1 MLLQERHAFFLE
13 SPGPV
18 MFGLVLDVIDSLGQM
33 RNTHAK
39 SAVTVLPCKIV
50 QRRMFSE

>member
-1 MLLQERHAFFLE
+1 MVLGPEVFIFTLQAMLLQECHAFFLE

-39 SAVTVLPCKIV
+39 AP
-50 QRRMFSE
+50 